1 MANERNSTTERQDGL
16 LDIALDNM
24 PHGLC
29 MFSADKKLILC
40 NLSYAQ
46 MYNLPESLTA
56 VGTPLESILAHR
68 SRLGIGPLH
77 TATYFDVVGEAA
89 QKGGRANQNVV
100 LQDGRVVR
108 ITHSSMKDGGYVA
121 THEDITENVRNAD
134 ALLAHKQTLEA
145 TVALRTREVEEQAH
159 ELQRLLQQERNINQ
173 LQRQFVALASHEFR
187 TPLAIIDGAA
197 QRLLRAKGEIPSQFV
212 REKAEQIRS
221 SVVRIVD
228 LMESILASSR
238 MESGNIQIRYEPCSL
253 KALIETCC
261 YRQSTISKSHR
272 ILLDIDPLPEY
283 IDGDKL
289 ALEQVFSNLL
299 SNAVKYSPGYPDIH
313 VSGSVESDMIRI
325 VVKDNG
331 VGIDADDVPRIFQRY
346 FRARTSTGI
355 PGTGIGLHLVKQIV
369 DLHHGLIEIE
379 SQKGNG
385 TSLIVTLP
393 IRQKTLLQS
402 AGLTNVA

>member
-1 MANERNSTTERQDGL
+1 MANERNSTNERQNGL

-29 MFSADKKLILC
+29 MFSAAKKLILC

-46 MYNLPESLTA
+46 MYNLPAGLTA

-68 SRLGIGPLH
+68 SRLGIAPLH
-77 TATYFDVVGEAA
+77 SATYFDVVGEAA

-108 ITHSSMKDGGYVA
+108 ITHSAMKDGGYVA
-121 THEDITENVRNAD
+121 THEDITESIRNAD

-159 ELQRLLQQERNINQ
+159 ELERLLQQERNINE

-221 SVVRIVD
+221 SVLRIVD

-238 MESGNIQIRYEPCSL
+238 MESGSIQIRSEPCSL

-272 ILLDIDPLPEY
+272 ILLNIDPLPEY

-289 ALEQVFSNLL
+289 ALEQLFSNLL

-313 VSGSVESDMIRI
+313 VSGSLEGDMIRI

-393 IRQKTLLQS
+393 IRQKTPLQS
-402 AGLTNVA
+402 AGPTNVA

>member
-1 MANERNSTTERQDGL
+1 MTDERIWTVRRQDGL
-16 LDIALDNM
+16 LDVALDNM

-29 MFSADKKLILC
+29 MFSAEKKLILC

-46 MYNLPESLTA
+46 MYDLPVDLTA
-56 VGTPLESILAHR
+56 PGTALEAILDHR
-68 SRLGIGPLH
+68 AGLGIGPLH

-89 QKGGRANQNVV
+89 QKGGRASQNVI
-100 LQDGRVVR
+100 LQDARVVR

-121 THEDITENVRNAD
+121 THEDITESVRNAE

-145 TVALRTREVEEQAH
+145 TVTLRTREVEEQAR
-159 ELQRLLQQERNINQ
+159 ELERLLLQERNINE

-197 QRLLRAKGEIPSQFV
+197 QRLLRAKGEMPSQFV

-221 SVVRIVD
+221 SVLRIVD
-228 LMESILASSR
+228 LMESILAASR
-238 MESGNIQIRYEPCSL
+238 MENGAIQIRYEQCPL
-253 KALIETCC
+253 KAMIETCC
-261 YRQSTISKSHR
+261 HRQSSISKSHR
-272 ILLDIDPLPEY
+272 ILLNIDSLPEY
-283 IDGDKL
+283 MEGDKL

-299 SNAVKYSPGYPDIH
+299 SNAVKYAPGNPDIH
-313 VSGSVESDMIRI
+313 VSGSSEGDVIR
-325 VVKDNG
+325 VVVQDNG
-331 VGIDADDVPRIFQRY
+331 VGIDADDVPKIFQRY

-369 DLHHGLIEIE
+369 ELHQGLIEIE
-379 SQKGNG
+379 SQKGKG

-402 AGLTNVA
+402 AELSNVA